1 MSGSIFHDMIAVI
14 LTISHVLPG
23 LKYTKF
29 VGGRKTDPDPGGELT
44 ALPRPLAS
52 FTGWKGRKETE

>member
-1 MSGSIFHDMIAVI
+1 MIAVI
-14 LTISHVLPG
+14 LTISHVWPG

-52 FTGWKGRKETE
+52 FTGGKRRME